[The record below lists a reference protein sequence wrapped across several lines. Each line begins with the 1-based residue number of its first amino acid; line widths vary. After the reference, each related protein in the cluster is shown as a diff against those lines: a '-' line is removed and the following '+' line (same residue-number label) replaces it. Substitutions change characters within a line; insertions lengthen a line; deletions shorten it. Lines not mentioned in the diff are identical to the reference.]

1 RNYGRTQGSGG
12 KRTPAGESLSRGECR
27 GRWFCSGVL
36 RPADARRGRGD
47 GQDLSCSR
55 LCDLGDLLNAPPLG
69 RYEKQRAL
77 TRAPEHA
84 GEAAAVKV
92 DRLQHLTTLADAH
105 APFVGNVAV
114 PDRVVAIEAD
124 AVGDAVAEVGPDAPL
139 RQTPVRADAT
149 RGESFCVGLGNDQRR
164 VVG

>member
-1 RNYGRTQGSGG
+1 
-12 KRTPAGESLSRGECR
+12 
-27 GRWFCSGVL
+27 L
-36 RPADARRGRGD
+36 RPAGARRRRGD

-55 LCDLGDLLNAPPLG
+55 LCDLGDLLHAPPLG

-114 PDRVVAIEAD
+114 AELHSPVDSGGQFEHLHCGVEQQKEHRDTAQD
-124 AVGDAVAEVGPDAPL
+124 PQGLVGYVQRACSRRNEVGEY
-139 RQTPVRADAT
+139 PV
-149 RGESFCVGLGNDQRR
+149 
-164 VVG
+164 